1 MLHNKAVRIL
11 IAAACLL
18 AVCACVLFVLNK
30 NAEPAEESISSA
42 ETAQQTTPAAETTV
56 TTTAAQQEQ
65 AAQQGTASSYVT
77 SQATE
82 TAKQVPVI
90 TLTPKGN
97 DEYTFVYNSHTFTAQ
112 FSVYGENREN
122 WRVTD
127 SYLITDR
134 EVITAV
140 CQALINEKKV
150 HGKDLT
156 SYRTASDMSD
166 EWSLHNLAY
175 QHLSEGSAKQHAK
188 DVDLNTDDQGKTLM
202 DYLRKYMN
210 GDYNS

>member
-1 MLHNKAVRIL
+1 VLHNKAVRIL

-30 NAEPAEESISSA
+30 NAGPAEESISSA
-42 ETAQQTTPAAETTV
+42 ETAQQTTSAAETTV
-56 TTTAAQQEQ
+56 TTTAAQQ
-65 AAQQGTASSYVT
+65 GTASSYAT

-97 DEYTFVYNSHTFTAQ
+97 DEYTFVYNSLTFTAQ

-134 EVITAV
+134 KVITAV

-156 SYRTASDMSD
+156 SYRTASDMAD